1 VGQATPLRETW
12 VLVIA
17 RDERVRNEAVDAL
30 RKMGIDAV
38 AASDTA
44 QARAVIGASRPNV
57 LVTAYDVPAPDIA
70 AFRAEVLGGEDR
82 CPLVEITRDLP
93 SFHLSGFDRFETP
106 KVGRDQLTAE
116 LPPTVL
122 FELVKVV

>member
-1 VGQATPLRETW
+1 MAAKDAEQA
-12 VLVIA
+12 A
-17 RDERVRNEAVDAL
+17 AL
-30 RKMGIDAV
+30 I
-38 AASDTA
+38 
-44 QARAVIGASRPNV
+44 QESRPNV
-57 LVTAYDVPAPDIA
+57 LVTGYDVPAAEIA
-70 AFRAEVLGGEDR
+70 AFRQDVLGGEDR
-82 CPLVEITRDLP
+82 CPLVEITRELP